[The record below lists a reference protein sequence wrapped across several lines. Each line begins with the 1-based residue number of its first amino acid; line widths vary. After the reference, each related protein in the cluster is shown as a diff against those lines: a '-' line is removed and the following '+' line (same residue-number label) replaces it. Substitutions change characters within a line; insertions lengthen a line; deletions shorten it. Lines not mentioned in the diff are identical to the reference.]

1 MPSLLAVVCSVL
13 SMSTLACRFTIWVM
27 PPRRFFNNR
36 MNEVIDFICF
46 HQLNALALIEF
57 THAIQE
63 HFHQLF
69 LGQPLIRA
77 HWSDVLSLFPSE
89 AHEAILAMI
98 ALHGDLQEERIG
110 HLWCCDVM
118 ECMESTPNAFKSYRV
133 HCTIRGILPMSSY
146 RRSSTASP
154 CTRINWYHLVGWH
167 VAKHKI
173 STERYG
179 QDETLIEC
187 ERTVQL
193 HFLFPTSKQ
202 FDHTKQTGQHEKGR
216 LLFNPIL
223 YRQLEPNLPFNRM
236 LFLPFRGTRISWIES
251 GYHRNAMFSTD
262 RQ

>member
-1 MPSLLAVVCSVL
+1 
-13 SMSTLACRFTIWVM
+13 
-27 PPRRFFNNR
+27 
-36 MNEVIDFICF
+36 
-46 HQLNALALIEF
+46 
-57 THAIQE
+57 
-63 HFHQLF
+63 
-69 LGQPLIRA
+69 
-77 HWSDVLSLFPSE
+77 
-89 AHEAILAMI
+89 
-98 ALHGDLQEERIG
+98 
-110 HLWCCDVM
+110 
-118 ECMESTPNAFKSYRV
+118 MESTPNAFNVVTRKCSNASAMRV
-133 HCTIRGILPMSSY
+133 T
-146 RRSSTASP
+146 SSTLYNSWYSP
-154 CTRINWYHLVGWH
+154 H
-167 VAKHKI
+167 VFISKVFHSFTMYPHQLISPGRLARCQHKI

-202 FDHTKQTGQHEKGR
+202 FDLTKQTGQHEKGR

>member
-1 MPSLLAVVCSVL
+1 MHRP
-13 SMSTLACRFTIWVM
+13 W
-27 PPRRFFNNR
+27 
-36 MNEVIDFICF
+36 E
-46 HQLNALALIEF
+46 
-57 THAIQE
+57 
-63 HFHQLF
+63 
-69 LGQPLIRA
+69 
-77 HWSDVLSLFPSE
+77 
-89 AHEAILAMI
+89 
-98 ALHGDLQEERIG
+98 
-110 HLWCCDVM
+110 
-118 ECMESTPNAFKSYRV
+118 SYRV
-133 HCTIRGILPMSSY
+133 HCTIRSIHPMSWY

-202 FDHTKQTGQHEKGR
+202 FDHTKQTDQHEKGR

-251 GYHRNAMFSTD
+251 GYHRNADVLHRSTVVD
-262 RQ
+262 RSIVNDHCGNQIVVLVDNLQIGGSHEGQIHLDHLAISRDINHVRSIERSR